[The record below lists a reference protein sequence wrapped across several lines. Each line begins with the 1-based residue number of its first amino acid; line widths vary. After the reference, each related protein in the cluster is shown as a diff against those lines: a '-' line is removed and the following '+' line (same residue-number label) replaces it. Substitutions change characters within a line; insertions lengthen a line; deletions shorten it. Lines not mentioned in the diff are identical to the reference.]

1 MIGFHVK
8 FNVIYSGKFV
18 FRHPATTSANIF
30 IQPFSRSVWA
40 TLLVSI
46 LFVAT
51 LLYLSLRASFVVKL
65 VFEETT
71 DTSAQNSMLITL
83 GILTQQGFDLH
94 NIILFSTRII
104 ILSMVLLSILV
115 YQYYSSYIVGSLLI
129 TPPRTINTLTDLIN
143 SNLKVGVEDLSYNK
157 DYFETTTDPVALKLY
172 NKKMVKGYQC
182 PNYLSINEGINKMQK
197 GGFAFHF
204 GNYYYNV
211 QFFVHS

>member
-1 MIGFHVK
+1 
-8 FNVIYSGKFV
+8 
-18 FRHPATTSANIF
+18 
-30 IQPFSRSVWA
+30 
-40 TLLVSI
+40 
-46 LFVAT
+46 
-51 LLYLSLRASFVVKL
+51 
-65 VFEETT
+65 
-71 DTSAQNSMLITL
+71 
-83 GILTQQGFDLH
+83 
-94 NIILFSTRII
+94 
-104 ILSMVLLSILV
+104 MVLLSILV